1 MDGSCAICG
10 TALVDKPTVLVKR
23 GLDTI
28 VKASIE
34 RQDAKISLLGN
45 KTSIEL
51 HVQCRKGYV
60 CSTSI
65 LTFKRKI
72 DLGDHA
78 SIRGSSRSPF
88 RRNYRSGNGQDF
100 SYIEN
105 NDDCQFTLSELK
117 DVIGDF
123 DTKPDQKTIKNKLA
137 ESPTLISSLR
147 NTDVLWIYAKCKEVL
162 QIPGWNGFM
171 DLLTQHEDHFKSH
184 VMYLPFIN
192 SPANN
197 YYTIYTTL
205 LYVLEDSIK
214 YGHVTCIITFDQPLY
229 IKAKQIVASS
239 AENSGISKIVARLRG
254 FHMCVSFLGSIGF
267 IMAGS
272 GLKEVLSSIYASN
285 SVDKILTGHAY
296 SRAVRGHTLLLI
308 ALSKIIFSEMNLT
321 SEEQQFMDAY
331 LNDWHEAMP
340 SFSKVEELRILN
352 DVKKKYKNK
361 CLQLKETG
369 PTSKLW
375 VQYLDMVL
383 VLKDFIRAERMG
395 DWRAYLSTIKR
406 MIPYFHA
413 TGHFLYAKSAQLFI
427 QDM

>member
-1 MDGSCAICG
+1 
-10 TALVDKPTVLVKR
+10 
-23 GLDTI
+23 
-28 VKASIE
+28 
-34 RQDAKISLLGN
+34 
-45 KTSIEL
+45 
-51 HVQCRKGYV
+51 
-60 CSTSI
+60 
-65 LTFKRKI
+65 
-72 DLGDHA
+72 
-78 SIRGSSRSPF
+78 
-88 RRNYRSGNGQDF
+88 
-100 SYIEN
+100 
-105 NDDCQFTLSELK
+105 
-117 DVIGDF
+117 
-123 DTKPDQKTIKNKLA
+123 
-137 ESPTLISSLR
+137 
-147 NTDVLWIYAKCKEVL
+147 
-162 QIPGWNGFM
+162 M
-171 DLLTQHEDHFKSH
+171 DLLTQHEEHYKSH

-205 LYVLEDSIK
+205 LYVLEYSLK
-214 YGHVTCIITFDQPLY
+214 YGHATCIITFDQPLY
-229 IKAKQIVASS
+229 IKAKEVASS
-239 AENSGISKIVARLRG
+239 AENSGISKIVVRLGG

-272 GLKEVLSSIYASN
+272 GLKEVLSSIYASH

-340 SFSKVEELRILN
+340 SFSKVEVLRILN

-361 CLQLKETG
+361 CLQLKERG

-413 TGHFLYAKSAQLFI
+413 TGHFLYAKSAHLFI